1 MDSSDPRLVELD
13 RLVQASE
20 RTMREL
26 EQATRELRQL
36 SGSGESRGGTVSA
49 RVDAHSRLVD
59 VQITHP
65 AMRLDPEELGRD
77 VVEAVRA
84 AQEDHERRA
93 RDLLG
98 LGTVPGEQDLLG
110 TFKRD
115 LDELQDAYAR
125 ETGERLEGMR
135 RTQRAWED

>member
-1 MDSSDPRLVELD
+1 MDSSDPRLDELD

-26 EQATRELRQL
+26 EEATRELRQL
-36 SGSGESRGGTVSA
+36 TGSGESRGGTVSA
-49 RVDAHSRLVD
+49 RVDADSKLVE
-59 VQITHP
+59 VRITHR
-65 AMRLDPEELGRD
+65 AMRLEPEELGHD

-84 AQEDHERRA
+84 AQEDHERQA
-93 RDLLG
+93 RELLG
-98 LGTVPGEQDLLG
+98 LQPVGEDLLG

-135 RTQRAWED
+135 RTQRSWED

>member
-1 MDSSDPRLVELD
+1 MDSSDPRLDELD

-26 EQATRELRQL
+26 EEATRELRQVT
-36 SGSGESRGGTVSA
+36 GSGESRDGTVSA
-49 RVDAHSRLVD
+49 RVDADSKLVE
-59 VQITHP
+59 VRITHR
-65 AMRLDPEELGRD
+65 AMRLEPEELGRD

-84 AQEDHERRA
+84 AQEDHERQA
-93 RDLLG
+93 RELLG
-98 LGTVPGEQDLLG
+98 LPLGDEDPLG

>member
-1 MDSSDPRLVELD
+1 MDSSDPRLDELD

-26 EQATRELRQL
+26 EQATRELRQVT
-36 SGSGESRGGTVSA
+36 GSGESRDGTVSA
-49 RVDAHSRLVD
+49 QVDADSKLVE
-59 VQITHP
+59 VRITHR
-65 AMRLDPEELGRD
+65 AMRLEPEELGRD

-84 AQEDHERRA
+84 AQEDHERQA
-93 RDLLG
+93 RELLG
-98 LGTVPGEQDLLG
+98 LMPAGEDLLG

>member
-1 MDSSDPRLVELD
+1 MDADSKLVE
-13 RLVQASE
+13 
-20 RTMREL
+20 
-26 EQATRELRQL
+26 
-36 SGSGESRGGTVSA
+36 
-49 RVDAHSRLVD
+49 
-59 VQITHP
+59 VQITHR

-84 AQEDHERRA
+84 AQEDHERQA
-93 RDLLG
+93 RELLG
-98 LGTVPGEQDLLG
+98 LGMVPGDEDLLG

-125 ETGERLEGMR
+125 ETGESSKGMR

>member
-1 MDSSDPRLVELD
+1 MDSSDPRLDELD

-26 EQATRELRQL
+26 EQATRELRQVT
-36 SGSGESRGGTVSA
+36 GSGESRDGTVSA
-49 RVDAHSRLVD
+49 QVDADSKLVE
-59 VQITHP
+59 VRITHR
-65 AMRLDPEELGRD
+65 AMRLEPEELGRD

-84 AQEDHERRA
+84 AQEDHERQA
-93 RDLLG
+93 RELLG
-98 LGTVPGEQDLLG
+98 LLPVGEDPLG

>member
-1 MDSSDPRLVELD
+1 MDSSDPRLDELD

-26 EQATRELRQL
+26 EEATRELRQL
-36 SGSGESRGGTVSA
+36 TGSGESRGGTVSA
-49 RVDAHSRLVD
+49 RVDADSKLVD
-59 VQITHP
+59 VRITHR
-65 AMRLDPEELGRD
+65 AMRLEPEELGRD

-84 AQEDHERRA
+84 AQEDHERQA
-93 RDLLG
+93 RELLG
-98 LGTVPGEQDLLG
+98 LQPVGEDLLG